1 MIVGI
6 PRERQE
12 NERRVAATP
21 ETVRKLKERGYTV
34 LVERLAGEG
43 SHFDDYSYLK
53 AGAELV
59 SADEAFAADIV
70 FKINKPVSD
79 EIKKMKP
86 GSSLVCL
93 VDACTSADVC
103 RQLADAKI
111 DTFAL
116 DRIPRISRAQPMD
129 ALSSQSNIA
138 GYRAALTAANL
149 YSSFLPMMMT
159 SAGIAKP
166 AKALI
171 LGAGVAG
178 LQAIATIKKLG
189 ARVYAYDIRPEVK
202 EQIESLGAT
211 FIEIPLEEEGRGQ
224 GGYAREL
231 SEETKARQ
239 QEKLGEIMKSMN
251 IIITTALI
259 PRRRAPILITEE
271 VVRGMKKGSVIIDLA
286 ASGGGNCELTM
297 PDATVTQYGVTIYGE
312 TNLASQMATDASA
325 FCSKNLI
332 NFLSVMV
339 DETEEGLVKKD
350 YFADEITSASLVT
363 HNGEI
368 RTL

>member
-21 ETVRKLKERGYTV
+21 ETVRKLKARGYTV
-34 LVERLAGEG
+34 LVEQLAGEG
-43 SHFDDYSYLK
+43 SHFDDYTYLK

-59 SADEAFAADIV
+59 SADKAFAADIV
-70 FKINKPVSD
+70 FKVNKPVSD
-79 EIKKMKP
+79 EIVKMKA
-86 GSSLVCL
+86 GASLVCL
-93 VDACTSADVC
+93 VDACTSVDVC
-103 RQLADAKI
+103 RQLADAQI

-116 DRIPRISRAQPMD
+116 ERIPRISRAQSMD
-129 ALSSQSNIA
+129 VLSSQSNIA

-149 YSSFLPMMMT
+149 YSSFFPMMMT
-159 SAGIAKP
+159 SAGVAKP

-178 LQAIATIKKLG
+178 LQAIATVKKLG
-189 ARVYAYDIRPEVK
+189 AQVYAYDVRPEVK
-202 EQIESLGAT
+202 EQIESLGAR
-211 FIEIPLEEEGRGQ
+211 FIEIPIEEQGNGQ

-231 SEETKARQ
+231 SEQAKSQQ
-239 QEKLGEIMKSMN
+239 QEKLGEIMKGMD
-251 IIITTALI
+251 IIISTALI
-259 PRRRAPILITEE
+259 PCRRAPVLITED
-271 VVRGMKKGSVIIDLA
+271 VVRSMARGSVIVDLA
-286 ASGGGNCELTM
+286 ASGGGNCALTK
-297 PDATVTQYGVTIYGE
+297 PDATVIQHGVTIFGE
-312 TNLASQMATDASA
+312 TNLASQMPTDASA
-325 FCSKNLI
+325 FYSQNLI

-339 DETEEGLVKKD
+339 DESDGGLAKKD

-368 RTL
+368 RAL

>member
-6 PRERQE
+6 PKETQE

-21 ETVRKLKERGYTV
+21 ETVRKLKERGYVV
-34 LVERLAGEG
+34 LVEQLAGEG
-43 SHFDDYSYLK
+43 SYFDDYSYLK

-59 SADEAFAADIV
+59 SANDAFAADVV
-70 FKINKPVSD
+70 FKVNKPVND

-86 GSSLVCL
+86 GASLVCL
-93 VDACTSADVC
+93 VDACMSADVC
-103 RQLADAKI
+103 RLLADAQI

-116 DRIPRISRAQPMD
+116 ERIPRISRAQSMD
-129 ALSSQSNIA
+129 VLSSQSNIA

-159 SAGIAKP
+159 SAGVAKP
-166 AKALI
+166 AKVLI

-189 ARVYAYDIRPEVK
+189 ARVYAYDVRPEVK

-211 FIEIPLEEEGRGQ
+211 FIEIPLDEEGRGQ

-231 SEETKARQ
+231 SEEAQARQ
-239 QEKLGEIMKSMN
+239 QEKLGEIMKGMN
-251 IIITTALI
+251 IIISTALI
-259 PRRRAPILITEE
+259 PCRRAPVLIAED
-271 VVRGMKKGSVIIDLA
+271 VVRGMEKGSVIVDLA
-286 ASGGGNCELTM
+286 ASGGGNCALTK
-297 PDATVTQYGVTIYGE
+297 PGATVIQHGVTIYGE
-312 TNLASQMATDASA
+312 TNLPSQMATDASA
-325 FCSKNLI
+325 FYSQNLI

-339 DETEEGLVKKD
+339 DETEGKLVMKD
-350 YFADEITSASLVT
+350 HFADEITSVSLVT
-363 HNGEI
+363 HNGEV
-368 RTL
+368 LAL